1 MDGNWIDPQGEGQP
15 TPPDVEAA
23 ESPTAPQPLTPAESP
38 DDWEPTGAW
47 ASPGG
52 WGQPGAAGVPS
63 SESSRPRGRAAIAAI
78 VAALVLLSAG
88 IGIGLAING
97 HHNAALTATEAPLR
111 PGPQTGSSSGTLDL
125 QSIANKVDPA
135 IVDINTVIDAIAG
148 QPATARAAGTGMVV
162 TASGEVLTNNHVI
175 AGATSIRVTFQGRPG
190 TYDATVI
197 GADPTD
203 DVALLQVGGVSGA
216 PTVGLADSSSL
227 SVGQKVAAIG
237 NALGLGG
244 TPRITAGTVSA
255 LNQTISVRGDTGR
268 VEQLTNLIQTDA
280 HISPGDSGGPLVN
293 ASGQVVGMIT
303 AGSRSQ
309 SQTEAALAFAIPVN
323 DAVDI
328 VNQIREG
335 KASSKIILGQPGFLG
350 VAVQGLDA
358 RTATQLGVS
367 SGALVIEV
375 VPGTPA
381 AHAGMQVGAVITS
394 VGGRKIGTAG
404 ELGPAI
410 YVHKPG
416 ERVEVVWV
424 DASGVHSAVVSLI
437 AGPAV

>member
-1 MDGNWIDPQGEGQP
+1 
-15 TPPDVEAA
+15 
-23 ESPTAPQPLTPAESP
+23 
-38 DDWEPTGAW
+38 
-47 ASPGG
+47 
-52 WGQPGAAGVPS
+52 
-63 SESSRPRGRAAIAAI
+63 
-78 VAALVLLSAG
+78 
-88 IGIGLAING
+88 
-97 HHNAALTATEAPLR
+97 
-111 PGPQTGSSSGTLDL
+111 
-125 QSIANKVDPA
+125 
-135 IVDINTVIDAIAG
+135 
-148 QPATARAAGTGMVV
+148 
-162 TASGEVLTNNHVI
+162 VLTNNHVI
-175 AGATSIRVTFQGRPG
+175 AGATSISVTFQGRPG

-203 DVALLQVGGVSGA
+203 DVALLQVRGVSGV
-216 PTVGLADSSSL
+216 PIVGLADSSSL

-268 VEQLTNLIQTDA
+268 VEHLTNLIQTDA

-309 SQTEAALAFAIPVN
+309 FRTEAALAFAIPVN
-323 DAVDI
+323 NAVDI
-328 VNQIREG
+328 ANQIREG

-381 AHAGMQVGAVITS
+381 AHAGMQVGAVITA
-394 VGGRKIGTAG
+394 VGGRKIGTAD

-424 DASGVHSAVVSLI
+424 DASGAHSAVVTLI